1 MQFKKKKN
9 GILTSQVF
17 LFFFVIYKSFRRVRF
32 VFKIPDNF
40 EIEPLKFD
48 KEYLRDGSFLWKENN
63 KRRLY
68 EKRLNTL

>member
-17 LFFFVIYKSFRRVRF
+17 FLFFFVIYKAFRRVRF

-48 KEYLRDGSFLWKENN
+48 KEYLRDGSFLSKE
-63 KRRLY
+63 K
-68 EKRLNTL
+68 

>member
-17 LFFFVIYKSFRRVRF
+17 FLFFVIYKAFRRVRF

-48 KEYLRDGSFLWKENN
+48 KEYLRDGSFLSKE
-63 KRRLY
+63 K
-68 EKRLNTL
+68 